1 MKKILRGT
9 LNRPRLY
16 VFRSNKHIYVQV
28 IDDTHNKIL
37 ITKSSLSFKRTNP
50 IEGQGQSYANCN
62 ISKLVGKL
70 IAEDC
75 LKNGINKVVFD
86 RGKKLYHGR
95 IKALAESAR
104 QEGIEF

>member
-1 MKKILRGT
+1 MKKKIKGT

-16 VFRSNKHIYVQV
+16 VFRSNKHIYGQV
-28 IDDTHNKIL
+28 IDDSQNKIL
-37 ITKSSLSFKRTNP
+37 ITKSSLLFYKNNP
-50 IEGQGQSYANCN
+50 SQGSANC
-62 ISKLVGKL
+62 SAATLVGKL

-75 LKNGINKVVFD
+75 LKHGINKVVFD
-86 RGKKLYHGR
+86 RGNKLYHGR